1 MARFKRNQ
9 SEFRPDKKPISLPK
23 LFFWTQVQKNRAAKW
38 GLYILTMILLL
49 TAQDVIFSRM
59 RLLGATTDLPAM
71 VILLITVMEGVDV
84 GSVFVLPAALFYY
97 FSGTAPSPYC
107 VLLLSVIGIF
117 ASLLRQAWLHRG
129 KGSIVFCAGVA
140 LMLYEISL
148 FVVALA
154 QGLTHL
160 GRFPAFLLAGI
171 YSWAVMI
178 PMYDLIHK
186 IGSIGGSPWRE

>member
-9 SEFRPDKKPISLPK
+9 SEFRPDKTPISLPK
-23 LFFWTQVQKNRAAKW
+23 LFFWTQVQKARAAKW
-38 GLYILTMILLL
+38 GLYILTMVL
-49 TAQDVIFSRM
+49 TLTVQDVIFSRV
-59 RLLGATTDLPAM
+59 RILGSTTDLPAM
-71 VILLITVMEGVDV
+71 LILLITVIEGVDV
-84 GSVFVLPAALFYY
+84 GSVYVLPAALFYY

-117 ASLLRQAWLHRG
+117 TSLLRQAWLHRG

-140 LMLYEISL
+140 LMVYEISL

-160 GRFPAFLLAGI
+160 GRFHAFLLTGA

-178 PMYDLIHK
+178 PMYDLINK
-186 IGSIGGSPWRE
+186 IGSIGGSSWKE